1 MTLRQ
6 IGQLVLMSAL
16 WGAVFLLIKYALVD
30 FSPVEVAFFQ
40 AAIGAVGLFAIVLY
54 EGGRARAMMGDILR
68 RPLPAVLLGLLAI
81 AAPFILISVGEISVP
96 SGLAGVLLSSTPMFV
111 AVFALRFD
119 RSAEINRVQAVG
131 LIVGLVGVALVVG
144 LQSVSSVS
152 QLLGVLAIL
161 GAAASGAISSFV
173 VKLQYRDKNVPPSTT
188 TLFSL
193 GVGAMLV
200 APFAAFA
207 ASGDPPGARAI
218 IAVIVLG
225 LFCTALTFMLYYQLI
240 AEVGEDRAALGN
252 YLTPIFALFY
262 GVILLS
268 EPLTIAAI
276 LGLALI
282 IVGAEITL
290 RGDSANRRAGA
301 KAIAHEY
308 RSHPPFH
315 T

>member
-16 WGAVFLLIKYALVD
+16 WGAVFMLIKYALVD

-40 AAIGAVGLFAIVLY
+40 AAIGAVGLLAIVLSQ
-54 EGGRARAMMGDILR
+54 GGRARAMMTDILR
-68 RPLPAVLLGLLAI
+68 RPLPAIVLGLLAI
-81 AAPFILISVGEISVP
+81 ATPFILISLGELSVP

-111 AVFALRFD
+111 AFFAPRFD
-119 RSAEINRVQAVG
+119 RSVEINHVQAIG

-144 LQSVSSVS
+144 LQSVSSLG
-152 QLLGVLAIL
+152 QLLGALAIL

-173 VKLQYRDKNVPPSTT
+173 VKLQYRDRNVPPTTT

-193 GVGAMLV
+193 SVGAVLV
-200 APFAAFA
+200 APFAAITA
-207 ASGDPPGARAI
+207 PGHSPGARSI

-225 LFCTALTFMLYYQLI
+225 LFCTVLTFLLYYQLI
-240 AEVGEDRAALGN
+240 AEVGEERAALGN

-262 GVILLS
+262 GVVLLG
-268 EPLTIAAI
+268 ETLTFVEI

-290 RGDSANRRAGA
+290 RGDSARRAGGVA
-301 KAIAHEY
+301 KAHDY
-308 RSHPPFH
+308 RPHPPFH